1 LNIGTAGGWTK
12 ASTGYTFKNSDKYST
27 QLVKFL
33 EQGRNLK
40 KFHHK
45 TKFWYYDLLLLDI
58 LTEKRSSSIF
68 LDVRKGNP
76 ALILNF

>member
-1 LNIGTAGGWTK
+1 LLPVLEKNTQKYYTAGGWTK
-12 ASTGYTFKNSDKYST
+12 ASTGYTFKIQINI
-27 QLVKFL
+27 QPNQIP

-58 LTEKRSSSIF
+58 L
-68 LDVRKGNP
+68 DRKTN
-76 ALILNF
+76 